1 MATLRSFFAP
11 PISAEQSTGKLVWLV
26 RLRWIAITAQCLTI
40 GPALE
45 FQLLELEMLPYF
57 TGVIVL
63 LAGLNVATWAALRRG
78 ATATPGRI
86 LFQLTCDMVGLSC
99 MLVLTGGAWNPM
111 VPILFVHTGLGALL
125 LEGQLSLL
133 FFAQLIGCLLLLQ
146 FLGHV
151 PPGLEGSMVPRQILF
166 PAQLL
171 VYLDDLGHP

>member
-1 MATLRSFFAP
+1 MLASIRFFFTP

-26 RLRWIAITAQCLTI
+26 RLRWIAIAAQCLTI
-40 GPALE
+40 LPALE
-45 FQLLELEMLPYF
+45 FELLEPRMIPYF

-63 LAGLNVATWAALRRG
+63 LAVLNVFTWAALRRG

-99 MLVLTGGAWNPM
+99 MLALTGGAWNPM

-133 FFAQLIGCLLLLQ
+133 FFALLIGCLLLLQ

-151 PPGLEGSMVPRQILF
+151 PPGLQGSMVARASSDRPR
-166 PAQLL
+166 
-171 VYLDDLGHP
+171 